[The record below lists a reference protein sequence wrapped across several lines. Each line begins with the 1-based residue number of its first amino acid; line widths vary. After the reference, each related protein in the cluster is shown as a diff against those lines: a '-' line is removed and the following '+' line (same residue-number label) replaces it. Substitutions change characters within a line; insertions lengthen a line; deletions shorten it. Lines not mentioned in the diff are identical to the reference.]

1 MARVDDKL
9 SSPVAGDT
17 GRWPQLKLNNI
28 QVKRW
33 DESRAAMLWVV
44 PSFADIWYGMM
55 VDRQC
60 ENAWITDKIETAAT
74 DDKYLYINPKWYFE
88 LSLDERIF
96 VACHEIM
103 HAMFGHCGLF
113 FMLDKAGE
121 IRYPDGVTLNVV
133 LEMLNIAADYVINA
147 QLIEAKIG
155 KMPEGGLYW
164 PELITPDMGILDAYR
179 LLWKEQQKQNRGK
192 KPGKPCNDGPGG
204 GPPAID
210 EIKRT
215 TKDGET
221 QGPGSGKSFDTHL
234 KPGTGR
240 GKTTNEAMSERNEQS
255 WANAVAAALA
265 SGELRGDMPSSLI
278 RTFKGRLTPKAN
290 WQDVYF
296 AALTRKIGNDRYSWE
311 QLNQQLI
318 YRGIGAPGRVSYG
331 CNLLVVAADSSGSIT
346 QRTLDV
352 FLSESRAI
360 LEIIRP
366 KRIIF
371 TQCDAMIH
379 EWSEIDCID
388 DLRGEVKGGG
398 GTAFEPVFERI
409 KLENEYPDMLIYLT
423 DMYGSF
429 PREAPPYPVVWGS
442 ITKDVK
448 APFGEVVHV
457 PAQSGEAE

>member
-1 MARVDDKL
+1 
-9 SSPVAGDT
+9 
-17 GRWPQLKLNNI
+17 
-28 QVKRW
+28 
-33 DESRAAMLWVV
+33 
-44 PSFADIWYGMM
+44 
-55 VDRQC
+55 
-60 ENAWITDKIETAAT
+60 
-74 DDKYLYINPKWYFE
+74 
-88 LSLDERIF
+88 LDERIF

-103 HAMFGHCGLF
+103 HAMFGHCGMF

-164 PELITPDMGILDAYR
+164 PEMIKPEMGILDAYR
-179 LLWKEQQKQNRGK
+179 LLWKEQKKQKGRR
-192 KPGKPCNDGPGG
+192 PGQDGPGG
-204 GPPAID
+204 QGNKPGRGVAGQGQKPAQSQNLD
-210 EIKRT
+210 DLKRT
-215 TKDGET
+215 VKDDET
-221 QGPGSGKSFDTHL
+221 QGPGSGKSFDNHL

-240 GKTTNEAMSERNEQS
+240 GKTTNEAMGERNEQS

-265 SGELRGDMPSSLI
+265 SGELRGDMPASLI
-278 RTFKGRLTPKAN
+278 RSFKGRLTPKAN

-371 TQCDAMIH
+371 TQCDAAIH

-398 GTAFEPVFERI
+398 GTAFEPVFDRI
-409 KLENEYPDMLIYLT
+409 RDENEMPDMLIYLT
-423 DMYGSF
+423 DMDGSF

-442 ITKDVK
+442 ISENRK
-448 APFGEVVHV
+448 APFGEVVYV
-457 PAQSGEAE
+457 PPQHEGAE